1 MRPCPWTGEKMDSD
15 LKDLLSEFKTAAVQ
29 VPKKMTDKGISFIF
43 CNREGRTNQGMN
55 KNPFWQL
62 FERQILER

>member
-1 MRPCPWTGEKMDSD
+1 MGSD
-15 LKDLLSEFKTAAVQ
+15 PKDLLSEFKAAPLQ
-29 VPKKMTDKGISFIF
+29 GQKKMTDKGISFVF

-62 FERQILER
+62 FERHLRKVGEQS